1 MGISEKTLYNYITA
15 GVFSVNGLIDL
26 DLRMKTSRKNI
37 KKQIYARPRK
47 NRAYLK
53 GRTYSCFEK
62 YRDEHPGASIVEM
75 DTVYNGG
82 GQGPFI
88 QTFQFVDYDL
98 MVAFLHHE
106 KTAEAMASG
115 VRQLKERLGDSF
127 LDLASIILTDRGTEF
142 TNADAMEEL
151 GCHLFYCDPMCC
163 SCQKPTALG
172 LRSQE
177 DLDLIFSHINSY
189 PRKSLKGKSAV
200 DLLCF
205 IKENRSCSAFI

>member
-1 MGISEKTLYNYITA
+1 
-15 GVFSVNGLIDL
+15 
-26 DLRMKTSRKNI
+26 
-37 KKQIYARPRK
+37 
-47 NRAYLK
+47 
-53 GRTYSCFEK
+53 
-62 YRDEHPGASIVEM
+62 
-75 DTVYNGG
+75 
-82 GQGPFI
+82 
-88 QTFQFVDYDL
+88 

-106 KTAEAMASG
+106 KTAEAMVSG

-151 GCHLFYCDPMCC
+151 GCHLFYCDPMC
-163 SCQKPTALG
+163 SCQKPHVENNHNLLRWILPNKTDLTALG